1 MIHSALMVTKST
13 VTDATKSAAGQTAC
27 RNRIE
32 GANRVKLA
40 TLKNGR
46 RDGRV
51 VVVSKDLTRCT
62 DASFLVPTLQAA
74 LDDWTR
80 ISPHLEALAESLE
93 HGAVPAERFHEHDAL
108 SPLPRA
114 YQWADG
120 SAYVNHV
127 ELVRKARNAEMPET
141 FWTDPLMYQGGSD
154 AFLAPRDPIRMADEA
169 FGIDMEGEVAVIV
182 DDVPMGATRE
192 EAAAAIRL
200 IMLVNDVSLR
210 GLIPAELA
218 KGFGF
223 FQSKPSSAFSPV
235 AVTPDELGEAW
246 DGGKV
251 HLPLCVDLNGRP
263 FGRANAGIDMT
274 FDFPTLVAHAAKTRP
289 LGAGAIIGSGT
300 VSNKLDGGP
309 GKPVAQG
316 GAGYSCIAEIR
327 TIETIETGR
336 PVTPFMR
343 FGDTVRIEMKDASG
357 HSIFGA
363 IEQTVEKYEH

>member
-1 MIHSALMVTKST
+1 M
-13 VTDATKSAAGQTAC
+13 
-27 RNRIE
+27 
-32 GANRVKLA
+32 KLA
-40 TLKNGR
+40 SLKNGT
-46 RDGRV
+46 RDGKL
-51 VVVSKDLTRCT
+51 VVVSRDLTRYT

-74 LDDWTR
+74 LDDWRR
-80 ISPHLEALAESLE
+80 IAPHLAALAETLE
-93 HGAVPAERFHEHDAL
+93 HGSVPSERFHEHDAL

-127 ELVRKARNAEMPET
+127 ELVRKARRAEMPES

-154 AFLAPRDPIRMADEA
+154 TFLAPRDPIVMAEEA
-169 FGIDMEGEVAVIV
+169 YGIDMEGEVAVVV
-182 DDVPMGATRE
+182 DDVAMGASVGQARE
-192 EAAAAIRL
+192 AIRL
-200 IMLVNDVSLR
+200 VMLVNDVSLR

-251 HLPLCVDLNGRP
+251 HLPLTVDLNGKP
-263 FGRANAGIDMT
+263 FGRANAGVDMT

-289 LGAGAIIGSGT
+289 LSAGTIIGSGT

-309 GKPVAQG
+309 GKPVGEG

-327 TIETIETGR
+327 MIETINTGR
-336 PVTPFMR
+336 PATPFMH
-343 FGDTVRIEMKDASG
+343 FGDTVRIEMKAKDG

-363 IEQTVEKYEH
+363 IEQTVEKYGKEQ